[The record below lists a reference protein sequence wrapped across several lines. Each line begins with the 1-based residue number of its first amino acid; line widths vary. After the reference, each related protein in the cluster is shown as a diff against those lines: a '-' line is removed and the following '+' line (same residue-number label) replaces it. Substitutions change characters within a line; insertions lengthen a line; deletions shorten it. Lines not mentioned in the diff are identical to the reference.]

1 MFKPRWRK
9 VMRDIWRNKG
19 RTLLVVLSIAVGVF
33 AVGTV
38 AQMRVIV
45 SDDLVESYEGANPPS
60 ANIYPDGSFDD
71 DLVEAV
77 RGMPEVAEAEG
88 RRSVIV
94 RFQHPQAE
102 TWYPLRLF
110 AVADYEDMRIKII
123 QPEIEFA
130 PDAQK
135 WPHPSTFPPPDRE
148 VLIERTSLLLSSHGL
163 LPNAALGDVLLI
175 ETPSGKQREMRM
187 AGLVYDIATGPAPW
201 TGMAYG
207 YVTLDTLEWL
217 GLPRD
222 YSELHILV
230 AGDRYD
236 VAHIERV
243 VREVEDRVERSGL
256 EIVRTDIPTPGKLP
270 QDSTYQTLVLLLGAL
285 GIISLVVSVF
295 LLINT
300 VSALLTQQVR
310 QIGVMKAIGG
320 RRRQIV
326 RMYLTMVAAFGLLS
340 FLIAAPLGAWVARSV
355 IGVMAYI
362 INFELGEFSIP
373 PQVLVLEAGMALL
386 VPLLAGLYPILAGT
400 RLTVREAIASYGL
413 SEQGAGKSAFDRLVE
428 RLRGL
433 PRPLMLSLR
442 NTFRRKGRLVLTLT
456 TLTLAG
462 TIVVAVISVRAS
474 LLLTVDEIVEYDNY
488 DAYLQLGRSYRT
500 ERLEQEA
507 LRVPGVVAVE
517 SWGVAGTYR
526 LRPDGSEGDDIIL
539 YAPPAETVMINPRMV
554 VGRWLL
560 PEDDNAIV
568 VSANLLSQEPDLG
581 VGSEI
586 VLDIEDRETAWEI
599 VGVAR
604 YAQPTPF
611 AWVDFHDFSRAVRN
625 VGRANLI
632 EVATEQHDPDY
643 QRQVAKALEI
653 HLDGAGLDVRSSMT
667 ASQARGAID
676 VLINIVIMFLGS
688 MALILTI
695 VAGIGLTGTM
705 SLSVLERIREI
716 GVMRAIGASNGAVM
730 QVVMAEGVVIG
741 LMSWLMG
748 TLLALPVGKVLSD
761 AVGMRIV
768 GTPLTYTV
776 PPVAL
781 LLWLGLVVLVS
792 MLASYVPAQSAASL
806 SVREVLAY
814 EG

>member
-1 MFKPRWRK
+1 MLKPRWRK
-9 VMRDIWRNKG
+9 VLRDIWRNKG

-60 ANIYPDGSFDD
+60 ANIYPDRPFDD

-94 RFQHPQAE
+94 RFQHAQAD

-110 AVADYEDMRIKII
+110 AVTDYDDMRIKII
-123 QPEIEFA
+123 QPEIEFDPNPA
-130 PDAQK
+130 QWPNPD
-135 WPHPSTFPPPDRE
+135 TFPPPDRE
-148 VLIERTSLLLSSHGL
+148 VLIERTSLLLPSFGL
-163 LPNAALGDVLLI
+163 MPNAALGDTLLI
-175 ETPSGKQREMRM
+175 ETPSGKRREMRM

-201 TGMAYG
+201 TNMAYG
-207 YVTLDTLEWL
+207 YITFDTMEWL

-285 GIISLVVSVF
+285 GAISLVVSVF

-300 VSALLTQQVR
+300 VSALLAQQVR

-326 RMYLTMVAAFGLLS
+326 RMYLTMVAAFGLVS
-340 FLIAAPLGAWVARSV
+340 FLIAAPLGAWVARYV
-355 IGVMAYI
+355 IGFMAYI

-386 VPLLAGLYPILAGT
+386 VPLLAGLYPIFSGT
-400 RLTVREAIASYGL
+400 RVTVREAITSYGL
-413 SEQGAGKSAFDRLVE
+413 GEEGAGGGALDRLVE

-442 NTFRRKGRLVLTLT
+442 NTFRRKGRLVLTLV

-462 TIVVAVISVRAS
+462 TIVVAVVSVRAS
-474 LLLTVDEIVEYDNY
+474 LLLTVDELVEYDNF
-488 DAYLQLGRSYRT
+488 DASLQLGRAYRT
-500 ERLEQEA
+500 DRLEQEA

-517 SWGVAGTYR
+517 CWGVTVPYR

-554 VGRWLL
+554 AGRWLL

-568 VSANLLSQEPDLG
+568 VSANLLSEEPDLG

-604 YAQPTPF
+604 YAQPIPL
-611 AWVDFHDFSRAVRN
+611 AWVDFDDFSRAVRN

-632 EVATEQHDPDY
+632 EVATERHDADF
-643 QRQVAKALEI
+643 QRQVAEALEV
-653 HLDGAGLDVRSSMT
+653 HFDAAGLDVRSST
-667 ASQARGAID
+667 TISQARGAID
-676 VLINIVIMFLGS
+676 TLINIVIIFLGS
-688 MALILTI
+688 MAVILTI

-768 GTPLTYTV
+768 GASLTYTM
-776 PPVAL
+776 PPMAVF
-781 LLWLGLVVLVS
+781 LWLGLVVLLS
-792 MLASYVPAQSAASL
+792 MLASYVPAQSAAQL